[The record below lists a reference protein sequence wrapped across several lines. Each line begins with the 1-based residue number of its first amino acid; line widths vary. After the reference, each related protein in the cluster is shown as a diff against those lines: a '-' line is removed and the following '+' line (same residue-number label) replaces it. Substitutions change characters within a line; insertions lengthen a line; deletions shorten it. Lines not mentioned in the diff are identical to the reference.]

1 MDDIVLKKTY
11 GAISLQSA
19 SNQPEISLPAVPQKT
34 LDYLVHYPDECVK
47 LMTIILLIMQAPTN
61 MNQRIE
67 AITKLVKKLSADE
80 QKALYRELSKAENLE
95 LAEKIKNSVKQS
107 GQKSLSMAEIVA
119 ECKAARKKIN
129 ERKKDSH

>member
-1 MDDIVLKKTY
+1 M
-11 GAISLQSA
+11 
-19 SNQPEISLPAVPQKT
+19 
-34 LDYLVHYPDECVK
+34 VHYPDECVK

>member
-1 MDDIVLKKTY
+1 
-11 GAISLQSA
+11 
-19 SNQPEISLPAVPQKT
+19 
-34 LDYLVHYPDECVK
+34 
-47 LMTIILLIMQAPTN
+47 MQAPTN